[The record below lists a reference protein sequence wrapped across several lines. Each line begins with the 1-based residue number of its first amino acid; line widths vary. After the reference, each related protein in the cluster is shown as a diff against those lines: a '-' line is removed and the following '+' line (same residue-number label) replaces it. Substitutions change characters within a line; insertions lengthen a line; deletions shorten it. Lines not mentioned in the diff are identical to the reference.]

1 MDYLNKKTIYKPTFI
16 VFLIIITMILR
27 LPWIAGKSKFIYL
40 NNGMIYA
47 LIYFGLFITWGIS
60 IKRRIIQKQTLM
72 FLLGIVALIVFW
84 FMVRTIKFIY
94 IEEGTNIERWFWYA
108 YYIPMILI
116 PLISLFI
123 SLSLGKLEDY
133 RLPNWTK
140 LIYIPTIVLIV
151 FVLTNDFHQMVFM
164 FPEGGLWTG
173 KNFEYGIVYWIIFIW
188 VTLAILASLVIT
200 IIKSRLP
207 HNKKILWLPFIPYS
221 AGFIYAVLYV
231 MGLPFLRVIAGD
243 MTAIFCLIIIA
254 IFESLIQ
261 SGLIR
266 SNIHYEELFYG
277 SDIRAQILNED
288 YQVCYET
295 GFTPVE
301 ADDNIRISSI
311 PISGGRIIWKE
322 DISEMNGLIKELEEV
337 NQRLSEENNLLIAE
351 LELKERK
358 IKIDEKIRIY
368 DNLTKKIE
376 PQLKAIN
383 GTLSEDGGDI
393 DILRERLVQIC
404 VLGTYIKRRSNLF
417 ILREDNK
424 IFSGKEIEHC
434 LRESLEAMSMGEID
448 TSLKSNCKGDI
459 EAKNAVLAYDLF
471 EEIIEA
477 VLLSITALF
486 VNLNIAN
493 GNIKMKLQIG
503 SDKEDQGEDKINAE
517 RFKSTNQLIES
528 GGHIIVTEEDDSVA
542 ITIELPK
549 AGENS

>member
-1 MDYLNKKTIYKPTFI
+1 MDYLNKKTIYKSTFI
-16 VFLIIITMILR
+16 AFLLIITMILR
-27 LPWIAGKSKFIYL
+27 LPWIAGNSKFIYL
-40 NNGMIYA
+40 NNGLIYA

-60 IKRRIIQKQTLM
+60 IKRRIIQKQTLI

-94 IEEGTNIERWFWYA
+94 IERDTNIERWFWYA
-108 YYIPMILI
+108 FYIPIILI

-133 RLPNWTK
+133 RLPKWTG
-140 LIYIPTIVLIV
+140 LIYIPIIVLIG
-151 FVLTNDFHQMVFM
+151 FVLTNDFHQTVFM
-164 FPEGGLWTG
+164 FPEGGLWTEE
-173 KNFEYGIVYWIIFIW
+173 NFRYGLVYWIIFIW
-188 VTLAILASLVIT
+188 VAGAILASLVIT
-200 IIKSRLP
+200 IIKSRVP
-207 HNKKILWLPFIPYS
+207 RSKKILWLPLIPYS
-221 AGFIYAVLYV
+221 VGFIYAVLYV
-231 MGLPFLRVIAGD
+231 MEFPFLRVIAGD
-243 MTAIFCLIIIA
+243 MTAINCLIIIA

-277 SDIRAQILNED
+277 SDIKAQILNED
-288 YQVCYET
+288 HQVCYET

-301 ADDNIRISSI
+301 AEDNIRISTI
-311 PISGGRIIWKE
+311 PVSGGNVVWQE

-337 NQRLSEENNLLIAE
+337 NQRLSEENNLLLAE
-351 LELKERK
+351 LELRERK

-376 PQLKAIN
+376 PQLRMLNTI
-383 GTLSEDGGDI
+383 LSDDTGDTGF
-393 DILRERLVQIC
+393 LQERLAQIC

-417 ILREDNK
+417 ILEEDNSL
-424 IFSGKEIEHC
+424 FSAKELEYC
-434 LRESLEAMSMGEID
+434 LRESIEGMSMGEID
-448 TSLKSNCKGDI
+448 CSLNSNCKGNI

-477 VLLSITALF
+477 VLPSITALF
-486 VNLNIAN
+486 INLNIAK
-493 GNIKMKLQIG
+493 GNIKMKLQISG
-503 SDKEDQGEDKINAE
+503 NKEKLKNI
-517 RFKSTNQLIES
+517 NQLVNS
-528 GGHIIVTEEDDSVA
+528 TDYIIIEEDDSLA

>member
-1 MDYLNKKTIYKPTFI
+1 MDYLNKKTIYKSTFI
-16 VFLIIITMILR
+16 AFLLIITMILR
-27 LPWIAGKSKFIYL
+27 LPWIAGNSKFIYL
-40 NNGMIYA
+40 NNGLIYA

-60 IKRRIIQKQTLM
+60 IKRRIIQKQTLI

-94 IEEGTNIERWFWYA
+94 IERDTNIERWFWYA
-108 YYIPMILI
+108 FYIPIILI

-133 RLPNWTK
+133 RLPKWTG
-140 LIYIPTIVLIV
+140 LIYIPIIVLMG
-151 FVLTNDFHQMVFM
+151 FVLTNDFHQTVFM
-164 FPEGGLWTG
+164 FPEGGLWTEE
-173 KNFEYGIVYWIIFIW
+173 NFRYGLVYWIIFIW
-188 VTLAILASLVIT
+188 VAGAILASLVIT
-200 IIKSRLP
+200 IIKSRVP
-207 HNKKILWLPFIPYS
+207 RSKKILWLPLIPYS
-221 AGFIYAVLYV
+221 IGFIYAVLYV
-231 MGLPFLRVIAGD
+231 MEFPFLRVIAGD
-243 MTAIFCLIIIA
+243 MTAINCLIIIA

-277 SDIRAQILNED
+277 SDIKAQILNED
-288 YQVCYET
+288 HQVCYET

-301 ADDNIRISSI
+301 AEDNIRISTI
-311 PISGGRIIWKE
+311 PVSGGNVVWQE

-337 NQRLSEENNLLIAE
+337 NQRLSEENNLLLAE
-351 LELKERK
+351 LELRERK

-376 PQLKAIN
+376 PQLRMLNTI
-383 GTLSEDGGDI
+383 LSDDTGDTGF
-393 DILRERLVQIC
+393 LQERLAQIC

-417 ILREDNK
+417 ILEEDNSL
-424 IFSGKEIEHC
+424 FSAKELEYC
-434 LRESLEAMSMGEID
+434 LRESIEGMSMGEID
-448 TSLKSNCKGDI
+448 CSLNSNCKGNI

-477 VLLSITALF
+477 VLPSITALF
-486 VNLNIAN
+486 INLNIAK
-493 GNIKMKLQIG
+493 GNIKMKLQISG
-503 SDKEDQGEDKINAE
+503 NKEKLKNI
-517 RFKSTNQLIES
+517 NQLVNS
-528 GGHIIVTEEDDSVA
+528 TDYIIIEEDDSLA